1 MKLTP
6 KLTFKS
12 QSASSKEKFCP
23 TNNLSTDYNTAVE
36 GQPLHTALP
45 DQRGLFSPLWPDRLE
60 DCSTFLYFSWE
71 VKHLVF

>member
-45 DQRGLFSPLWPDRLE
+45 ARLE

>member
-45 DQRGLFSPLWPDRLE
+45 GSSEFMGKTFQAAQLTHDRFFAI
-60 DCSTFLYFSWE
+60 DHTC
-71 VKHLVF
+71 